1 MNQQQHVTTILL
13 IDHDPATLTAA
24 AHLLQAAGYVTLE
37 AEDAPTGLRLARKRR
52 PALILLGPGWSPEA
66 GLALLERLRADGAT
80 RYIPVLALGSTAAP
94 SDQPLLRADAR
105 RGGFDPAR
113 LLEHIER
120 LVALAPAPIR

>member
-1 MNQQQHVTTILL
+1 MTQQQHVTTILL
-13 IDHDPATLTAA
+13 IDHDPATRAA
-24 AHLLQAAGYVTLE
+24 AARLLQAASYATLE
-37 AEDAPTGLRLARKRR
+37 AEDEPTGLRLARERP

-66 GLALLERLRADGAT
+66 GLALLERLRAEATT
-80 RYIPVLALGSTAAP
+80 RYIPVLALGAATTP

-120 LVALAPAPIR
+120 LVALAPAPGR